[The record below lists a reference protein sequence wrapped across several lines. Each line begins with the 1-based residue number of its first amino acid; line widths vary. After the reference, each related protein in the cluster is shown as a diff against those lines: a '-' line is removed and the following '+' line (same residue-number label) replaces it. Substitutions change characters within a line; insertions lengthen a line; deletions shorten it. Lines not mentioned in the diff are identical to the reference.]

1 MNNRDDDAL
10 EETMKGHYVAGL
22 AEGVRVDEVFAVR
35 SRDLRA
41 ARNGDA
47 YLTIEFG
54 DRTGTIPGVMFRPGP
69 DEWSMP
75 VGTVARVR
83 GTVTTYRGSKRISVE
98 SLRPAAEYDRDDLM
112 PSGARSSQELE
123 GAFGSLVAGVHDR
136 GLKGVLSEVFES
148 EGVNAR
154 FAVAPGSKRRHH
166 AYSGGLMEHT
176 VSVASLCRVL
186 ALRYDGLDGDLLVT
200 AALLHDIGK
209 IDELRCD
216 VSVDYTDAGRLLG
229 HVVLGERIVSQA
241 IERVGRAVDPGTAM
255 KLLHLMI
262 SHHGEPQ
269 WGAPAR
275 PVLLEAVVLHHADYL
290 DAQAAGFAQAV
301 AGAGVMDE
309 SWSDSSNPFGRPLH
323 VPTER
328 VSPDHPPAVC
338 MASR

>member
-1 MNNRDDDAL
+1 
-10 EETMKGHYVAGL
+10 MKEQYVAGL
-22 AEGVRVDEVFAVR
+22 REGMRVDSLFAVR

-41 ARNGDA
+41 ARSGDA
-47 YLTIEFG
+47 YLVLEFS
-54 DRTGTIPGVMFRPGP
+54 DRTGTAPGVMFRPGP
-69 DEWSMP
+69 DEWSLP
-75 VGTVARVR
+75 IGTVARVT
-83 GTVTTYRGSKRISVE
+83 GTVTTYRGTRRISVE
-98 SLRPAAEYDRDDLM
+98 SLRPSAEYDRDDLM
-112 PSGARSSQELE
+112 PSGARCSDELRS
-123 GAFGSLVAGVHDR
+123 AFESLVEGVRDR
-136 GLKGVLSEVFES
+136 GLREVLTQVFDAPGVQS
-148 EGVNAR
+148 R
-154 FAVAPGSKRRHH
+154 FALAPGAKHRHH

-186 ALRYDGLDGDLLVT
+186 ASRYDGLDGDLLVT

-229 HVVLGERIVSQA
+229 HVVLGERMVSQA
-241 IERVGRAVDPGTAM
+241 IERAGRAIEPGMAM

-301 AGAGVMDE
+301 AGAGVMEE

-328 VSPDHPPAVC
+328 DTPARIHEVC
-338 MASR
+338 LAPR

>member
-1 MNNRDDDAL
+1 M
-10 EETMKGHYVAGL
+10 ESTMKEQYVAGL
-22 AEGVRVDEVFAVR
+22 REGVRVDSLLAVR

-47 YLTIEFG
+47 YLVLEFS
-54 DRTGTIPGVMFRPGP
+54 DRTGTVPGVMFRPGP
-69 DEWSMP
+69 DEWSLP
-75 VGTVARVR
+75 IGTVARVR
-83 GTVTTYRGSKRISVE
+83 GTVTTYRGTRRISVE
-98 SLRPAAEYDRDDLM
+98 SLCPSAEYDRDDLM
-112 PSGARSSQELE
+112 PSGARSPEELQS
-123 GAFGSLVAGVHDR
+123 AFRSLVGGVRDR
-136 GLKGVLSEVFES
+136 GLKAVLEQVFEF
-148 EGVNAR
+148 ED
-154 FAVAPGSKRRHH
+154 
-166 AYSGGLMEHT
+166 GGLLEHT

-186 ALRYDGLDGDLLVT
+186 ASRYDGLDGDLLVT

-229 HVVLGERIVSQA
+229 HVVLGERMVSQA
-241 IERVGRAVDPGTAM
+241 IERAGQAIEPVMAM

-301 AGAGVMDE
+301 AGAGVMEE

-323 VPTER
+323 VPSER
-328 VSPDHPPAVC
+328 ASLERSREVC
-338 MASR
+338 IASR